1 MKLKQKAVQL
11 ILANLP
17 KYNADDVMKVKLI
30 SGKPITMTKYI
41 DLFKDISR
49 NRQRHYW
56 YRYGNNFMSNN
67 TESYSNY
74 AASENIKR
82 ILKDDGKLKRIS
94 LTDLKGVLHI
104 LNKDAE
110 KEIIDIQVKQ
120 SAERYIEM
128 QNTIHENQ
136 W

>member
-30 SGKPITMTKYI
+30 SGKPITMTEYI
-41 DLFKDISR
+41 NLFRNISR
-49 NRQRHYW
+49 SRHNHYW

-67 TESYSNY
+67 TESYANY
-74 AASENIKR
+74 SASENIKR

>member
-30 SGKPITMTKYI
+30 SGKPITCHEYYLIFQDLKNTRMLSRHLPTHNDLGANETEKYQNY
-41 DLFKDISR
+41 IS
-49 NRQRHYW
+49 
-56 YRYGNNFMSNN
+56 
-67 TESYSNY
+67 
-74 AASENIKR
+74 SER
-82 ILKDDGKLKRIS
+82 IEMILNDDGKLKRIS

-120 SAERYIEM
+120 SAERHIEM
-128 QNTIHENQ
+128 QNAIQENQ
-136 W
+136 

>member
-17 KYNADDVMKVKLI
+17 KYNADDVCKVKLI
-30 SGKPITMTKYI
+30 SGKPITMTEYI
-41 DLFKDISR
+41 NLFRNISR
-49 NRQRHYW
+49 SRHNHYW

-120 SAERYIEM
+120 SAERHKEM
-128 QNTIHENQ
+128 ENAIQENQ
-136 W
+136 

>member
-17 KYNADDVMKVKLI
+17 KYNADDVCKVKLI
-30 SGKPITMTKYI
+30 SGKPITMTEYI
-41 DLFKDISR
+41 NLFRNISR
-49 NRQRHYW
+49 SRHNHYW

-110 KEIIDIQVKQ
+110 KEITDIQVKQ
-120 SAERYIEM
+120 SAERHIEM
-128 QNTIHENQ
+128 QNTIQENL
-136 W
+136 